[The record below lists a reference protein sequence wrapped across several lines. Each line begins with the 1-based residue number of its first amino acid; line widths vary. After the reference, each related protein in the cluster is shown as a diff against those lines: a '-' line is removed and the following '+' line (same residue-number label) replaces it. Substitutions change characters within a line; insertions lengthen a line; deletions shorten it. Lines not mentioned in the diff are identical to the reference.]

1 MWEEKKKLIQSDY
14 FLLLTKKL
22 QLNTDQIINPLNVH
36 YHGFQYIHIYKDYF
50 ISNYSN
56 NAGIVEKMK
65 IFNNTNRDFR
75 VIKLLI

>member
-1 MWEEKKKLIQSDY
+1 MII

-22 QLNTDQIINPLNVH
+22 KLNTDQKINPLNVH

-56 NAGIVEKMK
+56 NAGIVEKIK